1 FFHRKKLNRVPA
13 FAQGIVLS
21 SETGVDQTKHAQR
34 RAVIWLSLDDFL
46 LPRARSSESRP
57 RFLIVFRHTS
67 NDAFCKWTIET
78 NITGSEANW
87 LLAKRDQ
94 GIFCS
99 GGVAFGQRANKPK
112 FSDTRHRGRICGPNG
127 IDCLMQRLG
136 IGFPIIIEA
145 RKPHFRK
152 RIV

>member
-1 FFHRKKLNRVPA
+1 MKKLNRVQA
-13 FAQGIVLS
+13 FAKGIVFS
-21 SETGVDQTKHAQR
+21 DETGVDQPKHAQR

-78 NITGSEANW
+78 NITGSKADRV
-87 LLAKRDQ
+87 LAKRDQ

-99 GGVAFGQRANKPK
+99 RGIAFGQCANKPK
-112 FSDTRHRGRICGPNG
+112 ISDTGHRGRIFGPN
-127 IDCLMQRLG
+127 
-136 IGFPIIIEA
+136 
-145 RKPHFRK
+145 
-152 RIV
+152 